1 MNETATTASYVI
13 FRLGGEEY
21 GLPVERVSGIIR
33 FEPATPVPRAPRA
46 VLGVINLRGRVIP
59 VVDLRLRFSGV
70 PFEETSTS
78 RIVVS
83 EGDAG
88 PVGIVVDSASEVA
101 SFATESVRP
110 VPDGVLAQDT
120 ARAFIGVVERSEGE
134 LVILLDLEQAIPRS
148 QYAPAVEATGE
159 GGDLN
164 V

>member
-1 MNETATTASYVI
+1 MKESTTSASYVI
-13 FRLGGEEY
+13 FRLGDEEY

-33 FEPATPVPRAPRA
+33 YEPATPVPRAPVA

-59 VVDLRLRFSGV
+59 VIDLRLRFSGV
-70 PFEETSTS
+70 PFVEGPQT

-101 SFATESVRP
+101 SFDVAGIRP
-110 VPDGVLAQDT
+110 VPDGVLAHDT
-120 ARAFIGVVERSEGE
+120 MRAFTGVVERVEGH
-134 LVILLDLEQAIPRS
+134 LVILLDLEQAVPRS
-148 QYAPAVEATGE
+148 QYAQAVDAP
-159 GGDLN
+159 GDKGDSD